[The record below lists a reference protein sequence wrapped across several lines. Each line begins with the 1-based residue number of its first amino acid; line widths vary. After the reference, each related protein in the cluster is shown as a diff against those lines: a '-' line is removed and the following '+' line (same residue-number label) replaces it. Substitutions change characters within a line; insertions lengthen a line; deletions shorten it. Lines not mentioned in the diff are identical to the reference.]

1 MLQDFLTVAIEI
13 IAVGF
18 ALVMAIEFVQG
29 IAQRIQ
35 ESQQPAAPAL
45 QKESVPPQ
53 IAAEPM
59 LEDPWLTTLTPS
71 VTQNK
76 IAIAIAIAPLA
87 PRLLLLP
94 PAIVALQPMMDIRPS
109 KAKPKKKRTQAQTT
123 APAALALLSAVQLR
137 QQCSKSGVQWRN
149 ARGKGGHLTK
159 QEMIDQLTA

>member
-1 MLQDFLTVAIEI
+1 MLQDFLTAAIEI

-18 ALVMAIEFVQG
+18 AFVMTINFVQG

-35 ESQQPAAPAL
+35 ESQQPAALAL

-53 IAAEPM
+53 IAAESM
-59 LEDPWLTTLTPS
+59 LEDPWLTTFTPS
-71 VTQNK
+71 VTEK
-76 IAIAIAIAPLA
+76 TAIAIAPLA
-87 PRLLLLP
+87 PCLLLLP
-94 PAIVALQPMMDIRPS
+94 PAIVALQPAINTRPS

-149 ARGKGGHLTK
+149 ARGKGRHLTK
-159 QEMIDQLTA
+159 QEMIDQLSA

>member
-29 IAQRIQ
+29 IARRIQ

-71 VTQNK
+71 VTEK
-76 IAIAIAIAPLA
+76 TAIAIAPLA
-87 PRLLLLP
+87 LRLLLLP

-137 QQCSKSGVQWRN
+137 QHCSARGVQWRN
-149 ARGKGGHLTK
+149 ARGKGRHLTK
-159 QEMIDQLTA
+159 QEMIDRLTA

>member
-1 MLQDFLTVAIEI
+1 MLQDFLTAAIEI
-13 IAVGF
+13 IAIGF
-18 ALVMAIEFVQG
+18 AFVMTIDFVQG

-35 ESQQPAAPAL
+35 ESQQPATPAL

-59 LEDPWLTTLTPS
+59 LEDPWLTTLKPS

-76 IAIAIAIAPLA
+76 IAIAIAPPA

-94 PAIVALQPMMDIRPS
+94 PAIVALQPVMDIRQS

-149 ARGKGGHLTK
+149 ARGKGRHLTK
-159 QEMIDQLTA
+159 QEMIARLTA